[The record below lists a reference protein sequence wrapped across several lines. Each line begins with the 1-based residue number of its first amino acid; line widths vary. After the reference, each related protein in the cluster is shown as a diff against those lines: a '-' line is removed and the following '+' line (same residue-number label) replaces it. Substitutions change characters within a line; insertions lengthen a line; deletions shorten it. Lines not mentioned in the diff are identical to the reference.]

1 MVWSLLLL
9 LELELA
15 GGAGQW
21 LVEGCQMLNELI
33 KKSCPLIWKLNIIY
47 HEKQD

>member
-1 MVWSLLLL
+1 MELELE

-21 LVEGCQMLNELI
+21 CCQMLNELI